1 MPASASTSVFASA
14 PPWVRGTAEPAYVR
28 YIISESSGIVRA
40 MKGGWTEYNARG
52 KALRSWE
59 LADPTRLWVN
69 SEATRAVFRAEGPPH
84 AAVFQAIC
92 RYIAKRMMEGTIIED
107 AVTAEMKQTFA
118 ARLENISVPDVCAIT
133 PYFHV
138 ITLQSEVPPGAAAC
152 SSSGAAASS
161 NSPSSLAT
169 DRPAMI
175 TIKWGLASEVAQR
188 IVQTIQEEGGYY
200 HHDADPPGPGDYD
213 TLRALESERRWAA
226 DAPGPPVG
234 AGQTSPT
241 PVPWNPEQGPHMF
254 EIIQLLQEFYN
265 PSRPAWDLD
274 ELKKILKHV
283 PGSRGGHRP

>member
-40 MKGGWTEYNARG
+40 MKGGWTEYWARG
-52 KALRSWE
+52 HALRSME
-59 LADPTRLWVN
+59 QRNRTRSWVN
-69 SEATRAVFRAEGPPH
+69 SEATRMAYRAEGPPH
-84 AAVFQAIC
+84 AAVFQATC
-92 RYIAKRMMEGTIIED
+92 RYIAKHMRKGTIIED

-138 ITLQSEVPPGAAAC
+138 ITLQPEVPPGAAAC

-169 DRPAMI
+169 VRPAMI

-213 TLRALESERRWAA
+213 ILRALERRWAA

-241 PVPWNPEQGPHMF
+241 PVPWKTMQEPDMA
-254 EIIQLLQEFYN
+254 EIIQLLQDFRSSPIPPGRPETWASW
-265 PSRPAWDLD
+265 SRS
-274 ELKKILKHV
+274 
-283 PGSRGGHRP
+283 SR